1 MPDLDFQVIGAE
13 PVPYAVSPLMHIR
26 LRITDAEANFPV
38 RNVILQCQI
47 RLEVSRRRYSAT
59 EQASLVE
66 LFGEPERWGE
76 TLKGMLWTHASV
88 VVPPFEGGTE
98 VNLPVQCT
106 YDLNVAATKYFVG
119 LESDEVPISL
129 LFSGTIFYEAD
140 DGALQ
145 ISQVP
150 WEKEANYRLPVRVWR
165 EMMDVYYPNSAWL
178 NLRRDVFEKL
188 RAFKTARGLTTWEQT
203 FELLLRDRSVDPAKA
218 EAGAAT
224 WSDRELWI

>member
-1 MPDLDFQVIGAE
+1 
-13 PVPYAVSPLMHIR
+13 
-26 LRITDAEANFPV
+26 
-38 RNVILQCQI
+38 
-47 RLEVSRRRYSAT
+47 
-59 EQASLVE
+59 
-66 LFGEPERWGE
+66 
-76 TLKGMLWTHASV
+76 MLWTHASV